1 MDFLEQNAIGIVVGV
16 VVYMICL
23 YGIGI
28 GQLLEKLF
36 GSGVYK
42 YEPEVA
48 FAKVVIVFVLFAA
61 FSKPN
66 PNNVQSDVTWVAFFV
81 ALICAVIHK
90 LIILRQH
97 EKTS

>member
-1 MDFLEQNAIGIVVGV
+1 MDFLEQNAIGIVGGV

-23 YGIGI
+23 YGFGI
-28 GQLLEKLF
+28 GQMLEKLF

-48 FAKVVIVFVLFAA
+48 FAKSVIVFVLSAT

-66 PNNVQSDVTWVAFFV
+66 PNNVQSDITWVAFFV
-81 ALICAVIHK
+81 SLICAVIHK
-90 LIILRQH
+90 LIILRQR
-97 EKTS
+97 EKAS